1 MKEELKI
8 FIEAKSFV
16 EKITEYSIYFPKRE
30 VIFKNKMIETSF
42 SFLENLYIYNYKKEK
57 LEILFKDIS
66 MLDYYIE
73 YAYKKRIL
81 SHKINKELTNKLSL
95 ILKLLY
101 GIRKKQVS

>member
-16 EKITEYSIYFPKRE
+16 EKITEYIIYFPKRE

-42 SFLENLYIYNYKKEK
+42 SFLENLYMYNYKKENIA
-57 LEILFKDIS
+57 ILFKDLA
-66 MLDYYIE
+66 MLNYYIE

-95 ILKLLY
+95 LLKLLY
-101 GIRKKQVS
+101 GLKNVS

>member
-8 FIEAKSFV
+8 FIEAKSLI

-30 VIFKNKMIETSF
+30 NIFKNKIIETSF

-57 LEILFKDIS
+57 IEILFKDVA
-66 MLDYYIE
+66 MLNYYIE
-73 YAYKKRIL
+73 YAYKKRIV

-95 ILKLLY
+95 I
-101 GIRKKQVS
+101 

>member
-42 SFLENLYIYNYKKEK
+42 SFLENLYMYNYKKEK

-66 MLDYYIE
+66 MLNYYIE

-95 ILKLLY
+95 LLKLLY
-101 GIRKKQVS
+101 GLKNVS

>member
-8 FIEAKSFV
+8 FIETKSFL

-30 VIFKNKMIETSF
+30 NIFKNKIIETSF

-57 LEILFKDIS
+57 IEILFKDVA
-66 MLDYYIE
+66 MLNYYIE
-73 YAYKKRIL
+73 YAYKKRII
-81 SHKINKELTNKLSL
+81 SHKINNELTNKLSL

-101 GIRKKQVS
+101 GLKNVS